1 MVNYSTNLTT
11 WGAAGS
17 QPPSGYAYEQDKPPV
32 DDFDNYV
39 TDQLIKDVKNLI
51 STTNRRIESD
61 KGTTAPSSPEDG
73 HLFFDRSTDRL
84 RAYGSG
90 SGWEQFVRRGGD
102 AMTGNLDLNG
112 NNLVD
117 GTGPVNV
124 TGDLDASSALY
135 EAGNRAATRAWTNAN
150 ADVPNADHADYSD
163 TAGSLD
169 ELQAGGGVKSGVN
182 NDRAYFAPYD
192 GAGSPNYNREIS
204 YDPNAGEWDIEGSPR
219 AGGQTIATE
228 NWVNANADVPNA
240 DFADTAG
247 SLQGG
252 WDTNNGPDFRY
263 NGRRALVSDAGTLM
277 LDYSGDHGSV
287 TTGSNSQLY
296 EDGSRV
302 ATRTWTEGGL
312 NMNGGI
318 NLSNYNL
325 SNVGKISLDREGIV
339 SNGANW
345 LEIDGGSSGLLLNY
359 NNNKTIR
366 LSGKADFRNGQKGL
380 SIGDL
385 DDISANGE
393 GSGNGLDA
401 DTVDGSN
408 VFVQSTQPSG
418 ASDGDIWIDTS

>member
-17 QPPSGYAYEQDKPPV
+17 EPPAGYAYEEDKPPV

-39 TDQLIKDVKNLI
+39 TDQLITDVKNLI
-51 STTNRRIESD
+51 NTTNSRIETD
-61 KGTTAPSSPEDG
+61 KGTSIPSSPEDG

-90 SGWEQFVRRGGD
+90 SGWEQFLRRGGD

-117 GTGPVNV
+117 ETGRVNV
-124 TGDLDASSALY
+124 TGDLEASSALY
-135 EAGNRAATRAWTNAN
+135 EAGDRAATRAWTNAN
-150 ADVPNADHADYSD
+150 ADVPNADHADYAD
-163 TAGSLD
+163 TAGELD
-169 ELQAGGGVKSGVN
+169 ELQGGGGVQSGVN

-192 GAGSPNYNREIS
+192 GAGSLNYNREIS
-204 YDPNAGEWDIEGSPR
+204 YDPSVGEWDIEGTPL

-228 NWVNANADVPNA
+228 NWVNNNADVPNA
-240 DFADTAG
+240 DFADTAN

-252 WDTNNGPDFRY
+252 WDTNGGPDFRY
-263 NGRRALVSDAGTLM
+263 NGRRALVSNTDGLT
-277 LDYSGDHGSV
+277 LDYAGDHGKV
-287 TTGSNSQLY
+287 DTGSGSQLY
-296 EDGSRV
+296 ESGSRV
-302 ATRTWTEGGL
+302 ATRSWTESGL

-325 SNVGKISLDREGIV
+325 SNVGKIRLNREGIV

-345 LEIDGGSSGLLLNY
+345 LEIDGGSSGLLLN
-359 NNNKTIR
+359 NNNNNSIR
-366 LSGKADFRNGQKGL
+366 LSGKADFRNGQTGL

-385 DDISANGE
+385 DDVSASGE

-401 DTVDGSN
+401 DTVDGKDATTLE
-408 VFVQSTQPSG
+408 Q
-418 ASDGDIWIDTS
+418 TSKHNALATNFIL